1 MKMKMIATLSVA
13 CVFMFGLPYAWV
25 TGNSA
30 TTAAGE
36 IHHGSG
42 IIEAIDLTE
51 GTVTMEHE
59 PIESLQWPKMV
70 MTFTVKDPAQLNGL
84 KEDDPVEFDLVQSGK
99 AYLITRIQRMR

>member
-1 MKMKMIATLSVA
+1 MKMKTIAIFIA
-13 CVFMFGLPYAWV
+13 CVFTFGLPHALV
-25 TGNSA
+25 AGNFA
-30 TTAAGE
+30 TTSAVQ

-42 IIEAIDLTE
+42 IIETIDPIK

-59 PIESLQWPKMV
+59 PIESLKWPKMV

-99 AYLITRIQRMR
+99 AYLITHIQRIR